1 MLHLMGII
9 TPARETTYKN
19 CLFTSEKRSTL
30 KEMNL
35 LPSGA
40 NFVSGKTHFRR
51 GMVYRKANRKLQKL
65 CPL

>member
-1 MLHLMGII
+1 MLHLMRII

-19 CLFTSEKRSTL
+19 CLFASEKRSTL

-40 NFVSGKTHFRR
+40 NFLLG
-51 GMVYRKANRKLQKL
+51 
-65 CPL
+65 